1 MENLQKTSILS
12 STGIASLSG
21 CNNHI
26 VSNLINIAIWSI
38 LVSTSI
44 TRKMQLT
51 HTSEASLIIYKVS
64 ICKYEVIINLLSILL
79 IDARRDPLKK

>member
-12 STGIASLSG
+12 STGIG

-44 TRKMQLT
+44 TRKIELT

-64 ICKYEVIINLLSILL
+64 ICKYEVIINFLFILL
-79 IDARRDPLKK
+79 IDAPRDPVKK